1 MSKKYY
7 ITTAIDY
14 VNALPHLGT
23 AYEKIGA
30 DVLARFKRMAGY
42 DVFFCMGVDEHSLKV
57 ARQAESKGLDAK
69 EYCDQMVTEFKNVW
83 KHLNIQNDRFIRT
96 TDQDHKKAVQE
107 LFSAIKNNGD
117 IYKGKYSGWYS
128 VSSESFI
135 PKNELVDGK
144 PAEHEKNAMLLEEE
158 NYFFAL
164 SKYEKKLL
172 DYIEKNPDFIQPE
185 IRKNEIIKVIE
196 GGLEDISVS
205 RSSIAWGIPLP
216 FEEKQVVYV
225 WFDAL
230 INYITAVG
238 YPDDNERMR
247 EWWPAD
253 VHVIGKDITRFHCVI
268 WPAMLMAAGIE
279 LPVRAFGHGFVY
291 LRGEKMSKSTG
302 MVLDPVTIA
311 ERYGADPLRY
321 FLMREIAF
329 DRDGDFYIEKFDIRY
344 EADLANDWGNLVQR
358 VLSMIKR
365 YRNGVVPQSDPSY
378 SNKTVAEWKKLHQ
391 NLIDSIE
398 SEYDAMRF
406 HVVLNRIW
414 QLIQLSNRFVEQQA
428 PWKLAKD
435 ETQQEELDNTLCS
448 LIAMIRICNILIFPI
463 MPSITERIQNQL
475 NIDTPLTLEEA
486 SCWARIQAGH
496 QIGNIEPLFPKK

>member
-1 MSKKYY
+1 MHKRFY

-57 ARQAESKGLDAK
+57 AKQAQVKRMNTKS
-69 EYCDQMVTEFKNVW
+69 YCDQMVLQFEDVW
-83 KHLNIQNDRFIRT
+83 NHLHISYDRFIRT
-96 TDQDHKKAVQE
+96 TDEDHKKAVQF
-107 LFSAIKNNGD
+107 LFDTIKKNGD
-117 IYKGKYSGWYS
+117 IYKDKYSGWYS

-135 PKNELVDGK
+135 PKNELIDGK
-144 PAEHEKNAMLLEEE
+144 PAEHEKNAVWIEEE

-164 SKYEKKLL
+164 SKYSAKIL
-172 DYIEKNPDFIQPE
+172 DYINRNPDFILPE
-185 IRKNEIIKVIE
+185 IRKNEICNVIE
-196 GGLEDISVS
+196 NGLEDISVS
-205 RSSIAWGIPLP
+205 RSSIDWGIPLP
-216 FEEKQVVYV
+216 FEQNQVVYV

-230 INYITAVG
+230 INYITAAG
-238 YPDDNERMR
+238 YPDNGGQMKK
-247 EWWPAD
+247 WWPAD

-279 LPVRAFGHGFVY
+279 LPKRVFGHGFVY

-302 MVLDPVTIA
+302 TVLDPITIA
-311 ERYGADPLRY
+311 GKYGADPLRY

-329 DRDGDFYIEKFDIRY
+329 DRDGDFYIEKFDTRY

-358 VLSMIKR
+358 VLSMLKK
-365 YRNGVVPQSDPSY
+365 YRNGVVPDADVSY
-378 SNKTVAEWKKLHQ
+378 GHETVIEWKQLHSA
-391 NLIDSIE
+391 LIDTIE
-398 SEYDAMRF
+398 EEYDAMRF

-428 PWKLAKD
+428 PWNLAKD
-435 ETQQEELDNTLCS
+435 AVLQKELDNTLYS
-448 LIAMIRICNILIFPI
+448 LLEMIRIANILIYPI
-463 MPSITERIQNQL
+463 MPQISEKIQQQL
-475 NIDTPLTLEEA
+475 NLSTPFTLDEA
-486 SCWARIQAGH
+486 AKWGQIKAGH
-496 QIGNIEPLFPKK
+496 VPGIIQPIFPKK